1 MHIMQYICNIATAR
15 YNDNIPLVPHQPCQ
29 NTCHIARNNV
39 SIERDAP
46 TPAHQGIV
54 PLRMSGDRTIKL
66 YTDHEG
72 NYSCIFHY
80 PVSIKHWNGL
90 NMFSFDRDSSSQYGD
105 YGVRGGI
112 EVHKLLKSKLFSSH
126 DSLFCY
132 INIYLLPPKERT
144 CKFLNLF

>member
-54 PLRMSGDRTIKL
+54 PLRMSGDRTPKL
-66 YTDHEG
+66 YTDREG
-72 NYSCIFHY
+72 NYLLMHIS
-80 PVSIKHWNGL
+80 L
-90 NMFSFDRDSSSQYGD
+90 SSVNQALKWAQY
-105 YGVRGGI
+105 V
-112 EVHKLLKSKLFSSH
+112 
-126 DSLFCY
+126 
-132 INIYLLPPKERT
+132 
-144 CKFLNLF
+144 FL